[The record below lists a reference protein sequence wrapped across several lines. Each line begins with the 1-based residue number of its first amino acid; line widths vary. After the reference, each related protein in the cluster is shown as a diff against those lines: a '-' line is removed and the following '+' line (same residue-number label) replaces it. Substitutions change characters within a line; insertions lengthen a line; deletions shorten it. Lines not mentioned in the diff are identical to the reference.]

1 MKTFL
6 YLTELQLAFLVKLVT
21 KKKFEDKKKTCKSDY
36 NLGLKRTFGQ
46 LNVTYYKE
54 TPQSPKQGIPELP
67 DQIRCVEVKAV
78 GSDRTRFSIG
88 RSIVEYFIHCERQ
101 RKYPPTCPGIDE

>member
-1 MKTFL
+1 MKTFF

-67 DQIRCVEVKAV
+67 DQKRCVEVKAV
-78 GSDRTRFSIG
+78 SSDL
-88 RSIVEYFIHCERQ
+88 IVNWKKPCRIF
-101 RKYPPTCPGIDE
+101 YPL

>member
-1 MKTFL
+1 MKTFF

-21 KKKFEDKKKTCKSDY
+21 KEKFEDKKKTCKSDY
-36 NLGLKRTFGQ
+36 NLGLKRTFRQ
-46 LNVTYYKE
+46 LSVTYHEE

-78 GSDRTRFSIG
+78 SSDTIINCKRPCRIFHP
-88 RSIVEYFIHCERQ
+88 F
-101 RKYPPTCPGIDE
+101 